1 MAEQQVAQEV
11 NDPKAQVRHDVE
23 EALRHKSGRQDLEV
37 TAPYLDIIQRL
48 TPAPQGESTPANRAS
63 KTTEDLAAEK
73 AAVEANNEKLRHS
86 DAYKRELDEVK
97 RAEALS
103 YDSSKDRA
111 HVIKIGGEPDARD
124 NLRAGYEALLKHM
137 HDNPQQ
143 AAQDGA
149 VLRAFQL
156 SANESA
162 LKNHLTEDQRDTA
175 LAGMLQAHVNGV
187 VPKVAVELNVPQQE
201 GPSR

>member
-1 MAEQQVAQEV
+1 MAEQQIANET
-11 NDPKAQVRHDVE
+11 NDSKAQIRHDVE
-23 EALRHKSGRQDLEV
+23 EALRHKSGRQGLEV

-48 TPAPQGESTPANRAS
+48 TPAPQAELTHDARMSRTA
-63 KTTEDLAAEK
+63 EVLAADK
-73 AAVEANNEKLRHS
+73 LAIEANNEKLRQS
-86 DAYKRELDEVK
+86 DTYKREVDEVK

-103 YDSSKDRA
+103 YESSKDRA
-111 HVIKIGGEPDARD
+111 HVIKVGGEPDARD
-124 NLRAGYEALLKHM
+124 NLHAGYEALLKHM